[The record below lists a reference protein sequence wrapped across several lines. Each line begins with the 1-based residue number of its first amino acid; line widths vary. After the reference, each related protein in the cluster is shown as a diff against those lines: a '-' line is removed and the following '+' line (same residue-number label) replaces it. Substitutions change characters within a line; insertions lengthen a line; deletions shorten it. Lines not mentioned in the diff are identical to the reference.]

1 MRDTDGEWFVVR
13 GFCFSF
19 WRWVMTRY
27 YKRGQVEEL
36 VMKLA
41 SGRKMGE
48 VLKEMKIDLTQAR
61 QMLQRPM
68 GRKVMQELREL
79 QALQRGLAAGKKAEA
94 ACGDT
99 CEKGAVPAGVT
110 EEEMWAL
117 LKENAAAKTGEESSA
132 S

>member
-1 MRDTDGEWFVVR
+1 MA
-13 GFCFSF
+13 
-19 WRWVMTRY
+19 RY

-79 QALQRGLAAGKKAEA
+79 QALQRSLAAGKKAEA
-94 ACGDT
+94 ACGET
-99 CEKGAVPAGVT
+99 GEKGAVPAGVT

-117 LKENAAAKTGEESSA
+117 LKENAAAKTGEEGSA